1 MMPRRVVS
9 ALVLLLCV
17 SAHASA
23 QRAITEL
30 PPPGPNEITL
40 LLRGEWGG
48 TLEYKDYQKPDKR
61 VKLPTQLTVTNGF
74 AEGVSMHWVYDDGP
88 GKTVIEDD
96 RFVIAGDLKTVDWT
110 GLKDKEPTI
119 FTVLSTSRLA
129 DGKLMLVM
137 ERDGMDDNKPARI
150 RDTLTVGPT
159 TVTLLKEVRFGA
171 GEPFTFRHEYR
182 MTR

>member
-1 MMPRRVVS
+1 MMLRRVAS

-17 SAHASA
+17 SAGASA
-23 QRAITEL
+23 QTAGGAGML
-30 PPPGPNEITL
+30 HVM
-40 LLRGEWGG
+40 LRGEWRG

-61 VKLPTQLTVTNGF
+61 VKLPTLLTVANGF

-96 RFVIAGDLKTVDWT
+96 RFVMSADGRTVDWT
-110 GLKDKEPTI
+110 GLKDKEATI
-119 FTVLSTSRLA
+119 FTVTSQTRAA
-129 DGKLMLVM
+129 DGSLVITM
-137 ERDGMDDNKPARI
+137 ERDGTDDNKPARI
-150 RDTLTVGPT
+150 RDTITLRLSAF
-159 TVTLLKEVRFGA
+159 TLLKEVRFGA